1 MAEIAHPLIDQTWR
15 RIRAT
20 DSATAVAEAQRFARE
35 QPDGSDPRSAAA
47 VPVP

>member
-1 MAEIAHPLIDQTWR
+1 MRPLDQSLIDQTWR
-15 RIRAT
+15 RIRAY

-35 QPDGSDPRSAAA
+35 QPDGSDPGSAAA